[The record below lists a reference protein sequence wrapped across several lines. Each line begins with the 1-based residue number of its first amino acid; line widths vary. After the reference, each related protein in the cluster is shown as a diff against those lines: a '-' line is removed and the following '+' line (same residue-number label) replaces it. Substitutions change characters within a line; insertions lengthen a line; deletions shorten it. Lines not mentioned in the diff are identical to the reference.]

1 MYLRLAP
8 HNSLTANQI
17 GDETILRNI
26 VKMTAPCWTR
36 CLYRYPPLVNQT
48 WHYQRFLMLDDID
61 DELIPDSLP
70 KKNGEKMLGLETILS
85 KLALFVVKMI
95 LVKIKLDI
103 LNIFTSIVPPSF
115 WLKPEIIVIKR

>member
-1 MYLRLAP
+1 
-8 HNSLTANQI
+8 
-17 GDETILRNI
+17 
-26 VKMTAPCWTR
+26 
-36 CLYRYPPLVNQT
+36 
-48 WHYQRFLMLDDID
+48 MLDDID